1 MGTFCAPSCRIPIS
15 KMFHSLRLVMEIT
28 AILSLVSTPRR
39 NRPLLTALA
48 LSTYCWV
55 EVATHFPLYLV
66 TRDFSRGWFSNWW
79 YGNSKRRLIFCI
91 VGFLLTLQIRKRN
104 AYFIATF
111 LKWPTIYARMHGI
124 KGLPPRLKAWFPI
137 AGCPKVGPCR
147 PIKKR
152 RGKAFVEF

>member
-28 AILSLVSTPRR
+28 AILSLVSTPRH

-66 TRDFSRGWFSNWW
+66 TRDFSRGWFSSWW
-79 YGNSKRRLIFCI
+79 YGNSKRRLMFCI
-91 VGFLLTLQIRKRN
+91 VGFLLTLQIRKKKCIFYSHIFKMAHNLCKN
-104 AYFIATF
+104 AWNQGVAPKAGGMVS
-111 LKWPTIYARMHGI
+111 LSRLS
-124 KGLPPRLKAWFPI
+124 KGRSM
-137 AGCPKVGPCR
+137 
-147 PIKKR
+147 
-152 RGKAFVEF
+152 